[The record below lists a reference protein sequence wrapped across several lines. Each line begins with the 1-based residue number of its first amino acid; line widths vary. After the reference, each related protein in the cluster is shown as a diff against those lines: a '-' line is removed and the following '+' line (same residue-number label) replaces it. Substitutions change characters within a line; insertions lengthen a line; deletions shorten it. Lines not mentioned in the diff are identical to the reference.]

1 MRSLAALIGSGTPLN
16 RALQVTIDQCR
27 ERRFS
32 ETLRSI
38 ASEVDGGASLSEAMR
53 RRPLEF
59 SEHLVA
65 MISAGE
71 LGGILDDVLQRAAT
85 LLEKEDTLRRQVIAA
100 VAYPAF
106 VLCCAF
112 GLVTFLLMFTVP
124 AFASILAQLHAS
136 LPLSTRVMLEA
147 GAIVRSPATWAFGV
161 PGTLAAV
168 FVIIALRRRKS
179 IAVWIDRKSL
189 DLPVLGNVQR
199 SANIAAFSRTIGT
212 LLECGVVITDAVR
225 TASNVV
231 TNSAYRLAAEE
242 IEHSLHAGMA
252 FSPLL
257 ERSGLF
263 DAMALEMASV
273 GEESGTLDAMLVRV
287 SEHHEA
293 AAASALTTI
302 GAALEPALILALGG
316 VVGGIVASI
325 LIPLYSAIGSIR

>member
-1 MRSLAALIGSGTPLN
+1 
-16 RALQVTIDQCR
+16 
-27 ERRFS
+27 
-32 ETLRSI
+32 
-38 ASEVDGGASLSEAMR
+38 
-53 RRPLEF
+53 
-59 SEHLVA
+59 
-65 MISAGE
+65 
-71 LGGILDDVLQRAAT
+71 
-85 LLEKEDTLRRQVIAA
+85 
-100 VAYPAF
+100 
-106 VLCCAF
+106 
-112 GLVTFLLMFTVP
+112 
-124 AFASILAQLHAS
+124 
-136 LPLSTRVMLEA
+136 
-147 GAIVRSPATWAFGV
+147 
-161 PGTLAAV
+161 LAAV